1 MPALIKVAPRN
12 CSSMMYW
19 PEMSRYEADDFC
31 YAGTS
36 VLINKL
42 GLDDQDQ
49 LDAVEADLTA
59 IRLVEVAENPYT
71 GNFDLQHLCRLHQY
85 VFQDLYDWAG
95 KIRTVD
101 ISKGNSRFAN
111 VQFIESHLNKE
122 LATVANVASLKSLSP
137 ELFIDVLTHLMSE
150 INAAHPFREGN
161 GRINRLFCAQLAE
174 SVGYFIDYSLMD
186 LGEYLEAMITSFN
199 GDEALLKRI
208 LLNITSK
215 IESE

>member
-1 MPALIKVAPRN
+1 
-12 CSSMMYW
+12 MYW
-19 PEMSRYEADDFC
+19 LKMSRYEADDFC
-31 YAGTS
+31 YPGTS

-42 GLDDQDQ
+42 GIDNQAQ

-59 IRLVEVAENPYT
+59 IRLVEVAEKPYT
-71 GNFDLQHLCRLHQY
+71 GNFDLQHLCHLHQC

-111 VQFIESHLNKE
+111 IQFIESHLNKE

-137 ELFIDVLTHLMSE
+137 ESFIDVLTHLMSE
-150 INAAHPFREGN
+150 MNAVHPFREGN

-186 LGEYLEAMITSFN
+186 LVEYLEAMITSFH
-199 GDEALLKRI
+199 GDEAPLKRI